1 MGSVRRAVGAVVM
14 IHPPTAPG
22 EAIVRATS
30 ALSIAAMLCWGAAYV
45 PSGLL
50 VDTWPPLAAAG
61 ARLALAGF
69 ALLGVLAALGR
80 SVRPRVG
87 PLTIAWLALTQ
98 TVLFYG
104 ATFWGIAHAGAGLSA
119 VLANTDPLFVAIL
132 AGLFLGERLG
142 ASQWAGLALGL
153 AGAACVVWQG
163 PLWPPAVSVDALVVV
178 GGALAWSVGTVVASR
193 SVRGRGDPLAL
204 AGWQMALGGL
214 VLAGVSALARE
225 SAPALGWREAGL
237 VLGLAV
243 IGSAAPLALFYMALA
258 RAPASEVS
266 AWFFLIP
273 IIGVL
278 TAWPLLGE
286 TPSARLV
293 VGLVGVSAGL
303 WLVLGGRV
311 ADEGRL
317 VDSPGP
323 P

>member
-1 MGSVRRAVGAVVM
+1 M
-14 IHPPTAPG
+14 I
-22 EAIVRATS
+22 VKATN

-61 ARLALAGF
+61 ARLTLGGL

-80 SVRPRVG
+80 PVRPGVG
-87 PLTIAWLALTQ
+87 PLPVGWLALTQ

-119 VLANTDPLFVAIL
+119 VLANTDPLFVAVL

-142 ASQWAGLALGL
+142 GAQWSGLALGL
-153 AGAACVVWQG
+153 AGAACVVWEG
-163 PLWPPAVSVDALVVV
+163 PLWPPELSPDALVVV

-193 SVRGRGDPLAL
+193 SVRGRADPLPL

-214 VLAGVSALARE
+214 VLVAVSALARE
-225 SAPALGWREAGL
+225 DAPAVGPREAGL
-237 VLGLAV
+237 VVALALV
-243 IGSAAPLALFYMALA
+243 GSAAPLALFYMALA

-273 IIGVL
+273 VIGVL
-278 TAWPLLGE
+278 SAWPFLGE
-286 TPSARLV
+286 TPTLRLV
-293 VGLVGVSAGL
+293 IGLAGVSAGL

-311 ADEGRL
+311 AEGGRL
-317 VDSPGP
+317 VDSPAP